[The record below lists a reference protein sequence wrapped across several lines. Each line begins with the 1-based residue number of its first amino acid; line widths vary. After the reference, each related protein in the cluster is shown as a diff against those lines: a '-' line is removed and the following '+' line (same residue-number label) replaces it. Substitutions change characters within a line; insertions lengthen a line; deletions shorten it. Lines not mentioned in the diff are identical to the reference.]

1 MTVEINFR
9 CAFLKY
15 LLDPSNDHKKEL
27 ITACNTL
34 YDLAQEKAMEGSKD
48 VCADEGC
55 EEVDTLVKQ
64 TIKGLCITKKQIQ
77 AIQAFKEQLAEKSKE
92 KAIKMDTVLTAATET
107 LKEEERIISDE
118 HYKAFSSIYPL
129 ELDGHRII
137 KKDPTA
143 GQATLTLSEKLM
155 EITLNVCNK
164 NNLDEHD
171 KVKYTQAYAAAKNQ
185 GIENHR
191 GAKEKFQNFCIA
203 VSCIFIFP
211 IFIYASQDSFWS
223 TAKTKTQED
232 VENSQDAINEFQ
244 QSFQKQ

>member
-1 MTVEINFR
+1 
-9 CAFLKY
+9 
-15 LLDPSNDHKKEL
+15 
-27 ITACNTL
+27 
-34 YDLAQEKAMEGSKD
+34 MERPKGFG
-48 VCADEGC
+48 ADEGC

-64 TIKGLCITKKQIQ
+64 AIKGLRITEEQIN
-77 AIQAFKEQLAEKSKE
+77 AIGAFKDQLVGKSKE

-107 LKEEERIISDE
+107 LREEKRIITDE

-137 KKDPTA
+137 KNDPKA

-155 EITLNVCNK
+155 KITLSVCNK
-164 NNLDEHD
+164 NNLDEND
-171 KVKYTQAYAAAKNQ
+171 KSKYTEAYAAAKNQ

-203 VSCIFIFP
+203 VSCVFIFP